1 METATFASGCFW
13 CTEEI
18 FENVRGVGPVISGY
32 AGGTK
37 ENPTYE
43 DVSFGETGHAEATQF
58 EFDPSVITYK
68 ELVEIFLKT
77 HNPTTLNQ
85 QGNDVGPQYRSVIF
99 YHNDEQKKD
108 AEEVIKEITDDKVF
122 PDPIV
127 TEVTPFTN
135 FFEAEDYHQDYFK
148 KNPTA
153 GYCSIVI
160 APKLSKFRKELG
172 EKYGKDSSK

>member
-18 FENVRGVGPVISGY
+18 FENVKGVGPVISGY

-43 DVSFGETGHAEATQF
+43 EVSFGSTGHAEATQF
-58 EFDPSVITYK
+58 EFDPAVITYK
-68 ELVEIFLKT
+68 ELVNIFLKT
-77 HNPTTLNQ
+77 HDPTTPNQ
-85 QGNDVGPQYRSVIF
+85 QGNDVGTQYRSAIF
-99 YHNDEQKKD
+99 YHSDAQKAD
-108 AEEVIKEITDDKVF
+108 AEAAIKEITQEQVYTN
-122 PDPIV
+122 PIV
-127 TEVTPFTN
+127 TEVTAFTN
-135 FFEAEDYHQDYFK
+135 FSEAEDYHQDYFK

-160 APKLSKFRKELG
+160 APKLAKFKKELA
-172 EKYGKDSSK
+172 EKYGK

>member
-18 FENVRGVGPVISGY
+18 FENVKGVGPVVSGY
-32 AGGTK
+32 TGGTK

-43 DVSFGETGHAEATQF
+43 EVSFGSTGHAEATQF

-85 QGNDVGPQYRSVIF
+85 QGNDVGTQYRSAIF
-99 YHNDEQKKD
+99 YHNDEQKKI
-108 AEEVIKEITDDKVF
+108 AEEVIKSVNDEQVF
-122 PDPIV
+122 SDPIV
-127 TEVTPFTN
+127 TEVVEFTK
-135 FFEAEDYHQDYFK
+135 FYEAEDYHQDYFK
-148 KNPTA
+148 KNPTV

-160 APKLSKFRKELG
+160 APKLAKFKKELG
-172 EKYGKDSSK
+172 EKYAK